1 MKTLLDDLR
10 FGMRML
16 RKSPNFTLIAIL
28 TLALGIGAN
37 TAIFSAVNS
46 VLLQPLPFRTP
57 DRLAML
63 WNDNR
68 RLGLQ
73 EDLTSYANFADWRN
87 QSRTFEDLAAF
98 SEMGAD
104 VTGVKEP
111 YEVFGWRVGS
121 HLFSILG
128 VGPAIGRTFT
138 DREEEL
144 GHSQVAVLSD
154 GFWRKRFGAD
164 PKAIGKTLLMDG
176 DPFVIVGVMPPS
188 FQFPDKRTEIWVPLS
203 TSNAMKANRGG
214 FWLRVL
220 GKMKQGAT
228 IEQAR
233 AEMALIGKNLERQ
246 YPNTNSGSGVRVV
259 PMLSQ
264 VVGNLRTGLLVLFAA
279 VGFVLLIACANVA
292 NLFLARGAGREREI
306 AVRSALGA
314 GRARLIRQLLTES
327 FVLSAPAAAA
337 GLLVAYWSLDALI
350 ALAPADMPRLSE
362 IGIDGRVLWFTLGIS
377 LVSALFFG
385 LAPALRISRSDLNE
399 SLREG
404 GRSLAGG
411 VRASFARSSLLVA
424 EVALSMVLLAGAGLM
439 LRSLIH
445 LRSLNPGFDASGV
458 LTMELSA
465 PYSKFSKGEQV
476 IALYERIRERLRAL
490 PLVRSSGLVTDIFLG
505 ATPNSNGF
513 TVEGKPLPAPGQRI
527 EATSDSVSPGYFE
540 ALRVPLIAGR
550 FFDERDQPGSAP
562 VALINETMASRLWPN
577 EDPIGK
583 RFHFGWGSTNVH
595 WLTVAGVIGDM
606 RRGGLDKLARLEA
619 FEPISQRPR
628 SDLKLVIRTGAD
640 PLKAAGV
647 IQSELRGLEKD
658 LVIQRVTTLDHEIGE
673 SLAQRRFQT
682 LLLGLFSAIALLLA
696 SVGVYGV
703 MYHSVAQRTHEFGV
717 RVALGAARGDV
728 LRLVLGQALA
738 LVGTGAAIG
747 TLAALALTRL
757 VASLLYGVGAS
768 DPVTFAVVFFILIGS
783 AVLASYIPARRA
795 MRVDPMVAL
804 RYE

>member
-1 MKTLLDDLR
+1 
-10 FGMRML
+10 
-16 RKSPNFTLIAIL
+16 
-28 TLALGIGAN
+28 
-37 TAIFSAVNS
+37 
-46 VLLQPLPFRTP
+46 
-57 DRLAML
+57 ML

-73 EDLTSYANFADWRN
+73 EDLTSYANFADWRS
-87 QSRTFEDLAAF
+87 QSRIFEDMAAF
-98 SEMGAD
+98 TEMGAD

-121 HLFSILG
+121 RLFSILG
-128 VGPAIGRTFT
+128 VAPAIGRTFT
-138 DREEEL
+138 DQEEEL
-144 GHSQVAVLSD
+144 GHSRVAVLSD

-176 DPFVIVGVMPPS
+176 DPYVIVGVMPPS
-188 FQFPDKRTEIWVPLS
+188 FQFPDKRTEIWTPLA

-220 GKMKQGAT
+220 GKMKPGAT

-233 AEMALIGKNLERQ
+233 AEMTLIGTNLERQ

-292 NLFLARGAGREREI
+292 NLSLARGARREREI

-327 FVLSAPAAAA
+327 FVLSVPAGAA

-362 IGIDGRVLWFTLGIS
+362 IAIDGRVLWFTLGMS

-385 LAPALRISRSDLNE
+385 LVPALRISRNDWNDA
-399 SLREG
+399 LREG
-404 GRSLAGG
+404 GRSVAGG
-411 VRASFARSSLLVA
+411 LRASFARSSLLVA

-439 LRSLIH
+439 VRSLIH
-445 LRSLNPGFDASGV
+445 LRALNPGFDASGV

-465 PYSKFSKGEQV
+465 PYAKFSKSGQV
-476 IALYERIRERLRAL
+476 IALYERVMERLRAL
-490 PLVRSSGLVTDIFLG
+490 PMVRSSGLVTDIFLG

-513 TVEGKPLPAPGQRI
+513 TVEGQPLPAPEQRS
-527 EATSDSVSPGYFE
+527 EATIDSVSPGYFE

-562 VALINETMASRLWPN
+562 VALINETMARRFWPN

-583 RFHFGWGSTNVH
+583 RFHFGWGNTNVH

-606 RRGGLDKLARLEA
+606 KRGGLDKAGA
-619 FEPISQRPR
+619 PGS
-628 SDLKLVIRTGAD
+628 IRTDFAAAALRSETGGPHGGRSAESGGSNSERTARGGERSGD
-640 PLKAAGV
+640 PKGDHARSRDRRITGSAAVPDLAAGIV
-647 IQSELRGLEKD
+647 FRDRAAAGLHRYLRRD
-658 LVIQRVTTLDHEIGE
+658 VP
-673 SLAQRRFQT
+673 
-682 LLLGLFSAIALLLA
+682 
-696 SVGVYGV
+696 
-703 MYHSVAQRTHEFGV
+703 FGV
-717 RVALGAARGDV
+717 AAHARVRRSGSARRGHEGMFCDWCWG
-728 LRLVLGQALA
+728 RLWRWWA
-738 LVGTGAAIG
+738 TGAAIG
-747 TLAALALTRL
+747 TRPLWR
-757 VASLLYGVGAS
+757 
-768 DPVTFAVVFFILIGS
+768 
-783 AVLASYIPARRA
+783 
-795 MRVDPMVAL
+795 
-804 RYE
+804 